1 MAVEVHANIQHRL
14 SDPREVQR
22 IVLFDRETGAQNLS
36 AVLVRLPGAQEFSL
50 HTHPR
55 SEDCFF
61 VLSGD
66 GEALEPARRLPISA
80 PVGVWIPRGHPH
92 GLRAGPGGMLEVGFQ
107 SPADHTAVPFAGN
120 PAADIAPALVTS
132 SQLATA
138 SPGQWSAAFPGR
150 SWRYL
155 DAQYAAL
162 EPTQKLTIESHDLE
176 WAVVVASGEVEL
188 GGRPERSLAAI
199 SVIRTEPGSSLT
211 LRATAPTLLIGVNA
225 RAAA

>member
-1 MAVEVHANIQHRL
+1 MEVQANLQHRL
-14 SDPREVQR
+14 SDSGEVQR

-61 VLSGD
+61 VLSGA

-80 PVGVWIPRGHPH
+80 PFGVWIPRGHPH

-107 SPADHTAVPFAGN
+107 SPADHTAVPFAEN
-120 PAADIAPALVTS
+120 LAADITPSLVAS
-132 SQLATA
+132 SPLATE

-150 SWRYL
+150 SSWQYL
-155 DAQYAAL
+155 DAQYAVL
-162 EPTQKLTIESHDLE
+162 EPAQNLTIESHDLE
-176 WAVVVASGEVEL
+176 WAVVVASGEIEL
-188 GGRPERSLAAI
+188 CGAPERSLAAI
-199 SVIRTEPGSSLT
+199 SVIRIDPGSSLT